1 MLGVGDHA
9 ASGATVWTAPN
20 ERRTLGDL
28 LADGPALFV
37 FYLFD
42 WSST

>member
-1 MLGVGDHA
+1 MLAIGDRTDTD
-9 ASGATVWTAPN
+9 ASVWTAPN
-20 ERRTLGDL
+20 QPRTLEEV
-28 LADGPALFV
+28 LAAGPALFV

>member
-1 MLGVGDHA
+1 VLAPGDRIPDT
-9 ASGATVWTAPN
+9 TVW
-20 ERRTLGDL
+20 LGPREPVSMREIVDH
-28 LADGPALFV
+28 GPALFL

>member
-1 MLGVGDHA
+1 MLAVGDPMPD
-9 ASGATVWTAPN
+9 ATVWVAPRRPQPLGEVFAGTAA
-20 ERRTLGDL
+20 L
-28 LADGPALFV
+28 LV

>member
-1 MLGVGDHA
+1 VLAPGDPLPE
-9 ASGATVWTAPN
+9 ASVWTGPR
-20 ERRTLGDL
+20 EQRRIAEFVED
-28 LADGPALFV
+28 APALFL

>member
-1 MLGVGDHA
+1 MLGIGDRVPA
-9 ASGATVWTAPN
+9 ASVWTAPHV
-20 ERRTLGDL
+20 RRTLEDV
-28 LADGPALFV
+28 LAGGRALFV

>member
-1 MLGVGDHA
+1 MLGVGD
-9 ASGATVWTAPN
+9 SVPEATVWTAPN
-20 ERRTLGDL
+20 ERRTLEEVL
-28 LADGPALFV
+28 RDGRALFL

>member
-1 MLGVGDHA
+1 MLAVGDRA
-9 ASGATVWTAPN
+9 AKGATVWTALH
-20 ERRTLGDL
+20 ERRTLEAL
-28 LADGPALFV
+28 LTDGPALFV

>member
-1 MLGVGDHA
+1 MLGSGDRVPD
-9 ASGATVWTAPN
+9 ASVWTAPN
-20 ERRTLGDL
+20 QRQQLSEL
-28 LADGPALFV
+28 LAGGRALLV

>member
-1 MLGVGDHA
+1 MLAVGDRVPP
-9 ASGATVWTAPN
+9 ASVWTAPN
-20 ERRTLGDL
+20 ERRTLETL

-42 WSST
+42 WSAT

>member
-1 MLGVGDHA
+1 MLGVGERVPDA
-9 ASGATVWTAPN
+9 FVWTAPN
-20 ERRTLGDL
+20 GRQTLAELFAGGRAL
-28 LADGPALFV
+28 LV

>member
-1 MLGVGDHA
+1 MLGAGDRVPET
-9 ASGATVWTAPN
+9 SVWTAPN
-20 ERRTLGDL
+20 QRATLLDV
-28 LADGPALFV
+28 LAGGRALFL

>member
-1 MLGVGDHA
+1 MLAVGDRVGS
-9 ASGATVWTAPN
+9 ASVWTAPHARV
-20 ERRTLGDL
+20 ELEEL
-28 LADGPALFV
+28 LADGPALFL

>member
-1 MLGVGDHA
+1 MLAAGDQVPE
-9 ASGATVWTAPN
+9 ASVWTAPH
-20 ERRTLGDL
+20 ERQELSDL
-28 LADGPALFV
+28 LAGGRALFL

>member
-1 MLGVGDHA
+1 MLGAGDRVPE
-9 ASGATVWTAPN
+9 ASVWTAPHQ
-20 ERRTLGDL
+20 RTTLAEL
-28 LADGPALFV
+28 LTEGRALFF

>member
-1 MLGVGDHA
+1 MLQAGDGVPD
-9 ASGATVWTAPN
+9 ATVY
-20 ERRTLGDL
+20 LGPGEAITVAEL
-28 LADGPALFV
+28 VEDGPKLLV

>member
-1 MLGVGDHA
+1 VLAVGDRVPE
-9 ASGATVWTAPN
+9 ASVWSAPN
-20 ERRTLGDL
+20 ERRTTTEL
-28 LADGPALFV
+28 LSEGRILFL

>member
-1 MLGVGDHA
+1 MLGVGARPDT
-9 ASGATVWTAPN
+9 GATVWTAPN
-20 ERRTLGDL
+20 QRRTLGDV

>member
-1 MLGVGDHA
+1 MLSAGDRIPDA
-9 ASGATVWTAPN
+9 QVFLGPN
-20 ERRTLGDL
+20 EPLTMLQLVEDGPKL
-28 LADGPALFV
+28 LA

>member
-1 MLGVGDHA
+1 MLGVGDRVPEA
-9 ASGATVWTAPN
+9 RVWTAPN
-20 ERRTLGDL
+20 ERSSVSEL
-28 LADGPALFV
+28 LAGGRALFV

>member
-1 MLGVGDHA
+1 MLAVGDRA
-9 ASGATVWTAPN
+9 DTGATVWTAPH
-20 ERRTLGDL
+20 ERRTLGEL
-28 LADGPALFV
+28 LADGPTLFV

>member
-1 MLGVGDHA
+1 VLAVGDRVPDV
-9 ASGATVWTAPN
+9 SVWTAPREQRALTELVA
-20 ERRTLGDL
+20 ER
-28 LADGPALFV
+28 PALFL

>member
-1 MLGVGDHA
+1 VLHVGDRVPEA
-9 ASGATVWTAPN
+9 RVQTAPGDATTIAELAG
-20 ERRTLGDL
+20 ER
-28 LADGPALFV
+28 AALFL

>member
-1 MLGVGDHA
+1 VLAPGDPLPET
-9 ASGATVWTAPN
+9 SVWTAPR
-20 ERRTLGDL
+20 EQRRIAELVED
-28 LADGPALFV
+28 APALFL

>member
-1 MLGVGDHA
+1 MLAVGDRVPNV
-9 ASGATVWTAPN
+9 SVWTAPREPRGLAELVA
-20 ERRTLGDL
+20 ERPAFL
-28 LADGPALFV
+28 L

>member
-1 MLGVGDHA
+1 VLEAGEQVAD
-9 ASGATVWTAPN
+9 ASVWTAPHQRVGIH
-20 ERRTLGDL
+20 EL
-28 LADGPALFV
+28 LREGAALFF

>member
-1 MLGVGDHA
+1 MLGAGDRVPDVL
-9 ASGATVWTAPN
+9 VWTAPN
-20 ERRTLGDL
+20 QRQALAEV
-28 LADGPALFV
+28 LADGRALLF

>member
-1 MLGVGDHA
+1 MLGVGDRVPT
-9 ASGATVWTAPN
+9 ATVWTAPH
-20 ERRTLGDL
+20 ERRTLEEL
-28 LADGPALFV
+28 LVDGPCLFV